1 MQAAAPAPEAGPR
14 RWPAFAVCLMAGFMT
29 LLDVSVVNV
38 ALPSVQ
44 AGLRISPAQL
54 SWVVAGYTLAFGL
67 ALVPAGRLG
76 DGFGRRRVFLLGL
89 AAFTLVSAVCG
100 LSLSGGWLVVAR
112 LGQGAAGG
120 LLTPQIIGLM
130 QQLFQGRERG
140 TAAGFYG
147 AMVAAATAVGPLIG
161 GLLIQIAGPADGWR
175 WVFFVNLP
183 IGVVTLALGI
193 RLLPRDRGRERG
205 TRLDPVGVVLLG
217 AGITAVILPLIRAEG
232 AGRSVPWSRAGLGVV
247 LLACFVA
254 WERDYGRR
262 KGTPLVDLRL
272 LRHRP
277 YAIGSVIG
285 VVYFAGYTGL
295 VFVLS
300 LYFQQGLGY
309 SALAAGAAG
318 APFSIGSS
326 VSAALSGRVT
336 YRFGRPLVV
345 AGTLTVVLALVA
357 VGLLIRL
364 DDGTWTWAVL
374 AGPLLIAGAG
384 SGMVIGP
391 NLTLALQHVPPAQG
405 GTAAA
410 VLQTGQRLGSAFGL
424 AIVASS
430 FLGALATSHRDFPH
444 AAERGVF
451 TSVTLVG
458 AALLAAVADMLG
470 STRRRRRMPTHPQD
484 ARHTVAETPAQQP
497 GRRD

>member
-1 MQAAAPAPEAGPR
+1 MHVFDLLKQGCIALGAGR
-14 RWPAFAVCLMAGFMT
+14 GRAAFAA
-29 LLDVSVVNV
+29 VVG
-38 ALPSVQ
+38 ARAQVQ
-44 AGLRISPAQL
+44 HPH
-54 SWVVAGYTLAFGL
+54 
-67 ALVPAGRLG
+67 
-76 DGFGRRRVFLLGL
+76 DRRRERR
-89 AAFTLVSAVCG
+89 
-100 LSLSGGWLVVAR
+100 AR
-112 LGQGAAGG
+112 LD
-120 LLTPQIIGLM
+120 L
-130 QQLFQGRERG
+130 
-140 TAAGFYG
+140 
-147 AMVAAATAVGPLIG
+147 
-161 GLLIQIAGPADGWR
+161 
-175 WVFFVNLP
+175 
-183 IGVVTLALGI
+183 
-193 RLLPRDRGRERG
+193 
-205 TRLDPVGVVLLG
+205 VGVVLLG
-217 AGITAVILPLIRAEG
+217 AGITLVILPLIRAEG
-232 AGRSVPWSRAGLGVV
+232 AGRSVQWSRVGLGVV

-272 LRHRP
+272 LHYRP

-285 VVYFAGYTGL
+285 VVYFAGYTSL

-345 AGTLTVVLALVA
+345 AGILTVVLALVA

-364 DDGTWTWAVL
+364 DDGAWMWAVL

-424 AIVASS
+424 AVVASS
-430 FLGALATSHRDFPH
+430 FLGALAISHRDFSL

-451 TSVTLVG
+451 ASITYWGPHCWPPSRTCS
-458 AALLAAVADMLG
+458 ARPADADG
-470 STRRRRRMPTHPQD
+470 RRPIPK
-484 ARHTVAETPAQQP
+484 TPAAP
-497 GRRD
+497 STKHPLSTSDERTEGLRPRGSAKARAPSRVLGIRDLTMNRSVLRWYIWQEHSPFAPQW

>member
-1 MQAAAPAPEAGPR
+1 
-14 RWPAFAVCLMAGFMT
+14 MAGFMT

-44 AGLRISPAQL
+44 AGLRTSPAQL

-100 LSLSGGWLVVAR
+100 LSASGGWLVGAR

-130 QQLFQGRERG
+130 QQLFRGRERG

-147 AMVAAATAVGPLIG
+147 SMVAAATAVGPLIG
-161 GLLIQIAGPADGWR
+161 GSLIQIAGSAGGWR

-183 IGVVTLALGI
+183 IGVVTFALGV

-205 TRLDPVGVVLLG
+205 ARLDLVGVVLLG
-217 AGITAVILPLIRAEG
+217 AGITAVILPLIQAEG
-232 AGRSVPWSRAGLGVV
+232 AGRSVPWTRVGLGVV

-262 KGTPLVDLRL
+262 KGTPLVDLHL
-272 LRHRP
+272 LHHRP
-277 YAIGSVIG
+277 YAIGAIIG

-326 VSAALSGRVT
+326 ASAALSGRVT

-345 AGTLTVVLALVA
+345 AGTLTVVLALTA

-364 DDGTWTWAVL
+364 DGGTWTWAVL
-374 AGPLLIAGAG
+374 AGPLLIAGVG

-405 GTAAA
+405 GTTAA

-424 AIVASS
+424 AVVAST
-430 FLGALATSHRDFPH
+430 FLGALATSHRDFSL
-444 AAERGVF
+444 AAGRGVF
-451 TSVTLVG
+451 ASVALVG
-458 AALLAAVADMLG
+458 AALLAAVADVLG
-470 STRRRRRMPTHPQD
+470 STH
-484 ARHTVAETPAQQP
+484 RH
-497 GRRD
+497 